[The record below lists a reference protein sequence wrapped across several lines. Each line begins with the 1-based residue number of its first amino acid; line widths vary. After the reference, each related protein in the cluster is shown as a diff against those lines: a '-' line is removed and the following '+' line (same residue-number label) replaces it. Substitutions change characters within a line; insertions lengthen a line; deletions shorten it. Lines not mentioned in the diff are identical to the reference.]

1 MNDHEKVQPVREI
14 RSPQAHYEI
23 ADRLVAELDDMQ
35 PHELVL
41 PHGKSKMVLA
51 DLHARLA
58 QCVLPDYVDDDDL
71 APCDGDRSMCAHCGK
86 PVVQHPI
93 NGWLHAFTGIAYCYR
108 DPQHTE
114 TATPSERI

>member
-1 MNDHEKVQPVREI
+1 MSDLADRLTPPRET
-14 RSPQAHYEI
+14 RTPQWHYEQ

-58 QCVLPDYVDDDDL
+58 GCARPEPACLHPD
-71 APCDGDRSMCAHCGK
+71 AHAAVICHYCGSSIGK
-86 PVVQHPI
+86 WPGSSEWVH
-93 NGWLHAFTGIAYCYR
+93 HSTGRAHCYR

-114 TATPSERI
+114 TATPNERI

>member
-1 MNDHEKVQPVREI
+1 MSDLADRLTPPRET
-14 RSPQAHYEI
+14 RTPQWHYEQ

-58 QCVLPDYVDDDDL
+58 GCV
-71 APCDGDRSMCAHCGK
+71 
-86 PVVQHPI
+86 PVHVVNNSPVI
-93 NGWLHAFTGIAYCYR
+93 NQ
-108 DPQHTE
+108 PTE
-114 TATPSERI
+114 RV